1 MKKDSIL
8 YVVVFTFVISAA
20 FVFFLALANEATKD
34 QVAANRL
41 FAERAAVLDAFG
53 IAYTSPPEALD
64 LYNRLLREQPLPEGS
79 GAEKAYRY
87 EADGKTYFAARVTG
101 AGLWGSISII
111 LGADAK
117 VERLTGLQIVAQ
129 NETPGLG
136 GRIDEAWFRDQFR
149 GERISSEGIR
159 VRSGAEA
166 QGKGDGDPDNGLLD
180 GISGASRTSQS
191 MESIVNGGIRALR
204 AITGGAR

>member
-8 YVVVFTFVISAA
+8 YVVVFTFVVCAA
-20 FVFFLALANEATKD
+20 FVFFLALANQATKD

-53 IAYTSPPEALD
+53 IEYTAPPEALEKYERFVKD
-64 LYNRLLREQPLPEGS
+64 QPVPEGS

-101 AGLWGSISII
+101 AGLWGSITAIVA
-111 LGADAK
+111 ADAST
-117 VERLTGLQIVAQ
+117 ERLSGIQIIAQ

-149 GERISSEGIR
+149 GERVGPEGIR
-159 VRSGAEA
+159 VQSGAEA
-166 QGKGDGDPDNGLLD
+166 KGTGDPDPDNGFLD
-180 GISGASRTSQS
+180 GVSGASRTSQS
-191 MESIVNGGIRALR
+191 MEAIVNGGIRALR
-204 AITGGAR
+204 AIAGGAR

>member
-1 MKKDSIL
+1 MKKDSVL
-8 YVVVFTFVISAA
+8 YVVVFTFVVCAA
-20 FVFFLALANEATKD
+20 FVFFLALANEATKE

-53 IAYTSPPEALD
+53 IAYASPQEALS
-64 LYNRLLREQPLPEGS
+64 LYEKLLREEPVPEGA

-87 EADGKTYFAARVTG
+87 EADGKTYVAARVTG
-101 AGLWGSISII
+101 AGLWGSITII
-111 LGADAK
+111 LGADSG
-117 VERLTGLQIVAQ
+117 VERLAGLQIVAQ

-149 GERISSEGIR
+149 GEKIGPEGIR
-159 VRSGAEA
+159 IATGAESR
-166 QGKGDGDPDNGLLD
+166 GTGDPDPDNGLLD
-180 GISGASRTSQS
+180 GVSGASRTSQS

-204 AITGGAR
+204 AIAGGAR

>member
-8 YVVVFTFVISAA
+8 YVVVFTFLVCAA
-20 FVFFLALANEATKD
+20 FVFFLALANEATKS

-41 FAERAAVLDAFG
+41 FAERAAVLDALG
-53 IAYTSPPEALD
+53 ISYGSPKEALD
-64 LYNRLLREQPLPEGS
+64 LYERLLKELPAPEGTN
-79 GAEKAYRY
+79 AQKAYRY

-111 LGADAK
+111 LGADAG

-136 GRIDEAWFRDQFR
+136 GRIDEAWFRGQFR
-149 GERISSEGIR
+149 GERIGPEGIR
-159 VRSGAEA
+159 VATGAESR
-166 QGKGDGDPDNGLLD
+166 GTGDPDPDNGLLD
-180 GISGASRTSQS
+180 GVSGASRTSQS

-204 AITGGAR
+204 AIAGGAR

>member
-8 YVVVFTFVISAA
+8 YVVVFTFVVCAA

-41 FAERAAVLDAFG
+41 FAERAAVLDALG
-53 IAYTSPPEALD
+53 ISYATPKEALD
-64 LYNRLLREQPLPEGS
+64 LYERLLREQPVPEGA

-101 AGLWGSISII
+101 AGLWGAITII
-111 LGADAK
+111 LGADAG
-117 VERLTGLQIVAQ
+117 VERLTGLQLVAQ

-136 GRIDEAWFRDQFR
+136 GRIDEAWFREQFR
-149 GERISSEGIR
+149 KERIGPQGIR
-159 VRSGAEA
+159 VRTGAEA
-166 QGKGDGDPDNGLLD
+166 QGKGDTDTDNSLLD

-191 MESIVNGGIRALR
+191 MEAIVNEGIRALR
-204 AITGGAR
+204 AIAGGAR